1 MITKRIGNDIPIEWT
16 IIRCGEPEDL
26 VGKRFSLYLYSFAGK
41 VEIEDYVV
49 SGNRIRFVFQ
59 GAQQIYAGIYGL
71 LLVENEG
78 EDDMYTIDHCQAFK
92 LISHGCGEC
101 ECSDG
106 VTVTSDIAIP
116 ANGLSAYQIALKNGY
131 VGTEEE
137 WLESLKADSDSSE
150 KIKEH
155 NESESAH
162 PFLKGLIDGKVDRKS
177 GYGLSKNDFTD
188 LLKAK
193 LEGLQNYDDSEV
205 RSLVAEIQKELDT
218 LVEGDTQGVIDSFNE
233 MEAFLQGIT
242 ETETLTGLLEQLKT
256 SLEEQISQK
265 VDKEA
270 GKGLSSNDYTDEEKV
285 KLAGLENYDDTE
297 VRGQIEKNKS
307 DILEHDSQIE
317 ELRST
322 KQSVF
327 KTNGLTEFISGLD
340 NNIGHQMSDG
350 EIESIFGS
358 AENLRSL
365 IHDRP
370 IIEDTFSASGIST
383 YIPLQLV
390 SGLDEGVEGVVY
402 EGNNVAL
409 TSNWDDPFFVN
420 LYSNAGVYYISR
432 LKSHIYVLPGDID
445 TLTKY
450 SPSNDIK
457 KVLGDIDELM
467 ERIDEYTGLLL
478 IYNYPKSTTPKS
490 SATLLRATYFNSQ
503 RLVIDSHT
511 KEYTFDVTDRTS
523 PTVISVIALAD
534 TENIDCDAGSIKIS
548 SALNYLYPRAT
559 GVGRID
565 SASDGTGEIFNDY
578 TGNNSAKG
586 KFSHAEGN
594 STKASGVGS
603 HAEGAGTEATGD
615 YSHAEGNNSIA
626 SGSRSHAEGLS
637 TQAEGMHSHAEGY
650 LTRAVGDSSHAEGV
664 STYAEGSYSHA
675 EGYHTSAKGKS
686 SHASGYY
693 TFVENDYGFAVGKY
707 NYEYNYEYGS
717 TKFSVGIGTS
727 ESDRHN
733 AFEVRGNSCY
743 MKGVGGYEGRES
755 GRSVNSIINEM
766 ESSIVGLSTS
776 ESLHTFALKD
786 YILENRNA
794 QPGERITISKV
805 EESDIFWLINDR
817 PTPIINAI
825 KQCARIKDG
834 YIRLYEKDEMTVFPN
849 VGSRYDPETGRYI
862 GYYSLKD
869 AFASDETF
877 PFDYMSLDIT
887 NDESDLIYITF
898 YPKKKEG
905 SAPVSVNVPELT
917 EDYTVPANATG
928 TEHIYYITIGATVHS
943 VTAAEGVKWLGGE
956 APEPEAGTTLVISVI
971 NNLAVWGT
979 F

>member
-137 WLESLKADSDSSE
+137 WLESLKADSDASE

-297 VRGQIEKNKS
+297 VRGQIENNKS

-340 NNIGHQMSDG
+340 NNTGHQMSDG

-365 IHDRP
+365 IQDRP
-370 IIEDTFSASGIST
+370 IIEDTFLASGISR
-383 YIPLQLV
+383 YIPLQLI
-390 SGLDEGVEGVVY
+390 SGPDEGVEGVVY
-402 EGNNVAL
+402 EGNNVVL
-409 TSNWDDPFFVN
+409 TSNWDDPFFVS

-467 ERIDEYTGLLL
+467 KRIDEYTGLLL
-478 IYNYPKSTTPKS
+478 IYNYPRYTTPKS

-548 SALNYLYPRAT
+548 SAFNYLYPRAT

-586 KFSHAEGN
+586 KFSHAEGYK
-594 STKASGVGS
+594 TKATKDGS

-650 LTRAVGDSSHAEGV
+650 LTRAVGDSSHAEGT

-693 TFVENDYGFAVGKY
+693 TLVENDYGFAVGKY
-707 NYEYNYEYGS
+707 NYELTQEYS
-717 TKFSVGIGTS
+717 IKTIFSVGNGYSATS
-727 ESDRHN
+727 RKN
-733 AFEVRGNSCY
+733 VFEVRGDECFMLN
-743 MKGVGGYEGRES
+743 VGKFDGRNA
-755 GRSVNSIINEM
+755 GTSIRAVIQNL
-766 ESSIVGLSTS
+766 ESSLA
-776 ESLHTFALKD
+776 SLEDLNTHTLKD
-786 YILENRNA
+786 YILENRTA
-794 QPGERITISKV
+794 QPGERILITKV
-805 EESDIFWLINDR
+805 EESRIFYLIQDR
-817 PTPIINAI
+817 QTAIIDAI
-825 KQCARIKDG
+825 KRSARIKDG
-834 YIRLYEKDEMTVFPN
+834 YVRLYEKDERVVFPN
-849 VGSRYDPETGRYI
+849 VDSRYDVETGRYI

-887 NDESDLIYITF
+887 DDEPYSVYVTF
-898 YPKKKEG
+898 FSKKKEG

-956 APEPEAGTTLVISVI
+956 APEPEAGTTLVVSVI

>member
-78 EDDMYTIDHCQAFK
+78 EDGMYTIDHCQAFK

-106 VTVTSDIAIP
+106 ITVTSDIAIP

-131 VGTEEE
+131 MGTEEE
-137 WLESLKADSDSSE
+137 WLESLKAESDSSE

-193 LEGLQNYDDSEV
+193 LESLQNYDDSEV

-270 GKGLSSNDYTDEEKV
+270 GKGLSSNDYTDKEKV

-297 VRGQIEKNKS
+297 LRGLIENNKS

-327 KTNGLTEFISGLD
+327 KTNGLTEFLSGLD
-340 NNIGHQMSDG
+340 NNTAHQMSDG

-365 IHDRP
+365 IQDRP
-370 IIEDTFSASGIST
+370 IIEDTFPASGIST
-383 YIPLQLV
+383 YIPLQLI
-390 SGLDEGVEGVVY
+390 SGPDEGVEGVVY

-450 SPSNDIK
+450 STSNDIK

-467 ERIDEYTGLLL
+467 KRIDEYTGLLL
-478 IYNYPKSTTPKS
+478 IYNYPRYTTPKS

-534 TENIDCDAGSIKIS
+534 TENIDCDRGSIKIS

-586 KFSHAEGN
+586 KCSHAEGYK
-594 STKASGVGS
+594 TKATGDSS
-603 HAEGAGTEATGD
+603 HAEGTGTEAIGD
-615 YSHAEGNNSIA
+615 YSHAEG
-626 SGSRSHAEGLS
+626 
-637 TQAEGMHSHAEGY
+637 Y
-650 LTRAVGDSSHAEGV
+650 LTCAIGASSHAEGV
-664 STYAEGSYSHA
+664 STYAEGSYSHS
-675 EGYHTSAKGKS
+675 EGYQTSARGKY

-693 TFVENDYGFAVGKY
+693 TSVENDYGFAVGKY
-707 NYEYNYEYGS
+707 NYEATQASYPK
-717 TKFSVGIGTS
+717 TIFSVGYGYSETS
-727 ESDRHN
+727 RRN
-733 AFEVRGNSCY
+733 VFEVRGEECFILN
-743 MKGVGGYEGRES
+743 VGKFDGRNAGISIRAVIKNLES
-755 GRSVNSIINEM
+755 G
-766 ESSIVGLSTS
+766 LA
-776 ESLHTFALKD
+776 SLEDLNTHTLKD
-786 YILENRNA
+786 YILENRTA
-794 QPGERITISKV
+794 QPGERILITKV
-805 EESDIFWLINDR
+805 EESDIFWPISDR
-817 PTPIINAI
+817 QQAIIDAI
-825 KQCARIKDG
+825 KHNARIMDG
-834 YIRLYEKDEMTVFPN
+834 RIRPYEKDERVVFPN

-887 NDESDLIYITF
+887 SDESYSVYVTF
-898 YPKKKEG
+898 FSKKKEV

-956 APEPEAGTTLVISVI
+956 APEPEAGTTLVVSVI

>member
-78 EDDMYTIDHCQAFK
+78 EDGMYTIDHCQAFK
-92 LISHGCGEC
+92 LISHGYGEC

-162 PFLKGLIDGKVDRKS
+162 PFFKGLIDGKVDRKS

-340 NNIGHQMSDG
+340 NNTVHQMSDG

-365 IHDRP
+365 IQDRP
-370 IIEDTFSASGIST
+370 IIEDTFPASGIST
-383 YIPLQLV
+383 YIPLQLI
-390 SGLDEGVEGVVY
+390 SGPDERV
-402 EGNNVAL
+402 
-409 TSNWDDPFFVN
+409 
-420 LYSNAGVYYISR
+420 
-432 LKSHIYVLPGDID
+432 
-445 TLTKY
+445 
-450 SPSNDIK
+450 
-457 KVLGDIDELM
+457 
-467 ERIDEYTGLLL
+467 
-478 IYNYPKSTTPKS
+478 
-490 SATLLRATYFNSQ
+490 
-503 RLVIDSHT
+503 
-511 KEYTFDVTDRTS
+511 
-523 PTVISVIALAD
+523 
-534 TENIDCDAGSIKIS
+534 
-548 SALNYLYPRAT
+548 
-559 GVGRID
+559 
-565 SASDGTGEIFNDY
+565 
-578 TGNNSAKG
+578 
-586 KFSHAEGN
+586 
-594 STKASGVGS
+594 
-603 HAEGAGTEATGD
+603 
-615 YSHAEGNNSIA
+615 
-626 SGSRSHAEGLS
+626 
-637 TQAEGMHSHAEGY
+637 
-650 LTRAVGDSSHAEGV
+650 
-664 STYAEGSYSHA
+664 
-675 EGYHTSAKGKS
+675 
-686 SHASGYY
+686 
-693 TFVENDYGFAVGKY
+693 
-707 NYEYNYEYGS
+707 
-717 TKFSVGIGTS
+717 
-727 ESDRHN
+727 
-733 AFEVRGNSCY
+733 
-743 MKGVGGYEGRES
+743 
-755 GRSVNSIINEM
+755 
-766 ESSIVGLSTS
+766 
-776 ESLHTFALKD
+776 
-786 YILENRNA
+786 
-794 QPGERITISKV
+794 
-805 EESDIFWLINDR
+805 
-817 PTPIINAI
+817 
-825 KQCARIKDG
+825 
-834 YIRLYEKDEMTVFPN
+834 VFPN
-849 VGSRYDPETGRYI
+849 VGSRYDAETGRYI

-887 NDESDLIYITF
+887 NDEPYSVYVTF
-898 YPKKKEG
+898 FSKKKEG

-917 EDYTVPANATG
+917 EDYAVPANATG

-956 APEPEAGTTLVISVI
+956 APEPEAGTTLVVSVI

>member
-1 MITKRIGNDIPIEWT
+1 MKSFLVGNDISVRWKITDCKGDPVGLENRNLRLF
-16 IIRCGEPEDL
+16 IIDRGGSAEVGEFSVIGNTL
-26 VGKRFSLYLYSFAGK
+26 FFTHYGKDQEYTGIVSL
-41 VEIEDYVV
+41 
-49 SGNRIRFVFQ
+49 R
-59 GAQQIYAGIYGL
+59 
-71 LLVENEG
+71 LVENLG
-78 EDDMYTIDHCQAFK
+78 EKGMKTI
-92 LISHGCGEC
+92 GEC
-101 ECSDG
+101 RAYNITGDSCCATGGFCDG
-106 VTVTSDIAIP
+106 LAAELTSEVLTGIP
-116 ANGLSAYQIALKNGY
+116 GYSAYEVACMNGFK
-131 VGTEEE
+131 GTEEE
-137 WLESLKADSDSSE
+137 WLASLKGEKGDTPIKGEDYFTPEDIASLKIPKKVSELENDSKYTTESQLSESEKAQKLYADSVASE

-193 LEGLQNYDDSEV
+193 LESLQNYDDSEV

-297 VRGQIEKNKS
+297 VRGLIENNKS

-327 KTNGLTEFISGLD
+327 KTNGLTEFLSGLD
-340 NNIGHQMSDG
+340 NNTAHQMSDE

-365 IHDRP
+365 IQDRP
-370 IIEDTFSASGIST
+370 IIEDTFSANQSGIST

-390 SGLDEGVEGVVY
+390 SVPDEGVEGVVY
-402 EGNNVAL
+402 EGNNIAL
-409 TSNWDDPFFVN
+409 TSNWDDPFFVS

-450 SPSNDIK
+450 STSNDIK

-467 ERIDEYTGLLL
+467 KRIDEYTGLLL
-478 IYNYPKSTTPKS
+478 IYNYPRYTTPKS

-534 TENIDCDAGSIKIS
+534 TENIDCDRGSIKIS

-586 KFSHAEGN
+586 KC
-594 STKASGVGS
+594 
-603 HAEGAGTEATGD
+603 
-615 YSHAEGNNSIA
+615 
-626 SGSRSHAEGLS
+626 
-637 TQAEGMHSHAEGY
+637 
-650 LTRAVGDSSHAEGV
+650 
-664 STYAEGSYSHA
+664 SHA
-675 EGYHTSAKGKS
+675 EGYHTSAKGKY
-686 SHASGYY
+686 SHTSGYY
-693 TFVENDYGFAVGKY
+693 TLVENDYGFAVGKY
-707 NYEYNYEYGS
+707 NYESNQAAS
-717 TKFSVGIGTS
+717 PKTIFSVGNGYSATS
-727 ESDRHN
+727 RIN
-733 AFEVRGNSCY
+733 VFEVRDNNCFILNVGKFDGRNAGISVSSVIQNIENSL
-743 MKGVGGYEGRES
+743 GALED
-755 GRSVNSIINEM
+755 SI
-766 ESSIVGLSTS
+766 
-776 ESLHTFALKD
+776 SLNTFALKD

-794 QPGERITISKV
+794 QPGERVAIRRV

-817 PTPIINAI
+817 PTSIINAI
-825 KQCARIKDG
+825 KQCAPIKDG
-834 YIRLYEKDEMTVFPN
+834 YIRLYDKDERVVFPN
-849 VGSRYDPETGRYI
+849 LGSRYDTETNRYI

-887 NDESDLIYITF
+887 SDESDLIYITF
-898 YPKKKEG
+898 FSKEKEG

-956 APEPEAGTTLVISVI
+956 APEPEAGTTLVVSVI